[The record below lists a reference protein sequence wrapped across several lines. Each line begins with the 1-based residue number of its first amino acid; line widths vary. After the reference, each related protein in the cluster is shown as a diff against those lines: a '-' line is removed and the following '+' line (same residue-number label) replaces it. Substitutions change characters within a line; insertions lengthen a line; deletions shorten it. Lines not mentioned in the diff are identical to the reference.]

1 MHTTNEPAC
10 PYTSTG
16 RSLAELTMEA
26 VLAGEVTTEDFGI
39 SAETLRCQA
48 EAAEAAGY
56 TQLGVNLRRAAELTR
71 LSNDQVIEIYHTLRP
86 GRTTYRQLLALAD
99 QLESKHNAPLN
110 AALIREAAEVYLARG
125 LVRVETP

>member
-16 RSLAELTMEA
+16 RSLDELTMEA

-56 TQLGVNLRRAAELTR
+56 TQLGVNLRRAAELTH
-71 LSNDQVIEIYHTLRP
+71 LSNDQVIEIYHTLR
-86 GRTTYRQLLALAD
+86 RTTYRQLLALAD

>member
-16 RSLAELTMEA
+16 RSLDELTMEA

-71 LSNDQVIEIYHTLRP
+71 LSNDQVIQIYRTLRP

-99 QLESKHNAPLN
+99 QLEGEHNAPLN
-110 AALIREAAEVYLARG
+110 AALIREAAEVYLTRG
-125 LVRVETP
+125 LVRAEDP